1 MKIPQGKVGFWLR
14 GGSRQICGWTQL
26 DYFSDLLPDL
36 GACRRFGLTPNT
48 RPAENDIRQKAAHRE
63 DQASENNLQRYPVC
77 VVFNDQSEQRRLVR
91 IIRDAL
97 ATCKSEWE
105 VVATAYNTD
114 RSQRCRRRR
123 IVINSLRRKFIS
135 LQVEYKNTSAR
146 DLDPPEL
153 ASTARSAKAMIDRQV
168 LSGNKQGGFHHIV
181 AEAQPSQQ

>member
-36 GACRRFGLTPNT
+36 GSR
-48 RPAENDIRQKAAHRE
+48 AENDIRQKAAHRE